1 MRIHTTVAAMRAEA
15 DLARRAGHRLA
26 LVPTMG
32 ALHDG
37 HLALV
42 REAQRAGTHI
52 TVSIFVNP
60 TQFAPGEDFARYPR
74 TLDAD
79 VARLA
84 ETGGVDCVFAPTVD
98 EMYPL
103 GPDEQVALDVGAL
116 ADQLCGPHRPGHFAG
131 VATVVSKLF
140 HVCQPHY
147 AAFGLKDA
155 QQFFILR
162 RLARVQLMGV
172 ELLPV
177 PVQREP
183 DGLALSSRNRYLG
196 EDERAQAVVI
206 YEALQ
211 AAQREI
217 ERDEDEPRAIEAR
230 LAARIDRTP
239 LGRVQYAQVV
249 TLPALEPATDLR
261 AGQRLL
267 VAVAAY
273 FGQTRLIDNLI
284 VEVPTG

>member
-1 MRIHTTVAAMRAEA
+1 MRIHTTTAAMTAEA

-37 HLALV
+37 HLSLV
-42 REAQRAGTHI
+42 EQARSAGTHV

-60 TQFAPGEDFARYPR
+60 TQFAPGEDFDRYPR
-74 TLDAD
+74 ELAAD
-79 VARLA
+79 VEKLKAV
-84 ETGGVDCVFAPTVD
+84 GGVDAVFAPTVD

-103 GPDEQVALDVGAL
+103 GSDEQIAVDVGSL
-116 ADQLCGPHRPGHFAG
+116 GDQLCGPHRPGHFTG
-131 VATVVSKLF
+131 VATVVSKLL
-140 HVCQPHY
+140 HVCRPHF

-162 RLARVQLMGV
+162 RMVKAQLMGV
-172 ELLPV
+172 DLLPV
-177 PVQREP
+177 PTMRET
-183 DGLALSSRNRYLG
+183 DGLAMSSRNGFL
-196 EDERAQAVVI
+196 DADARAQAPVI
-206 YEALQ
+206 YEALM
-211 AAQREI
+211 AARREI

-230 LAARIDRTP
+230 LAARIDMTP
-239 LGRVQYAQVV
+239 MGRVQYAQVV
-249 TLPALEPATDLR
+249 TLPDLQPATDLR

-273 FGQTRLIDNLI
+273 FGDTRLIDNVI
-284 VEVPTG
+284 VEVPTP